1 MSTNLVV
8 GQINI
13 IFVCLGNYC
22 RSPMAEAIFN
32 TLAEAE
38 GRAHLFQVS
47 SAGTK
52 DWDVGLRP
60 DPRTQRLL
68 EENGY
73 TLSPHKRARMITQ
86 EEIHQADYLIAMTRR
101 VADELG
107 GGENVSLLLNYVEDM
122 SVKDIPDPYPTD
134 TFPEA
139 FSLIEHGVRA
149 FYAFLIRKHNL
160 DKF

>member
-1 MSTNLVV
+1 MDK
-8 GQINI
+8 IKI

-32 TLAEAE
+32 ALAEENGCAD
-38 GRAHLFQVS
+38 LFQVS

-60 DPRTQRLL
+60 DPRAQRLL
-68 EENGY
+68 EEHGY
-73 TLSPHKRARMITQ
+73 PLSPHNRAQMITRD
-86 EEIHQADYLIAMTRR
+86 EIRQADYVIAMTER

-107 GGENVSLLLNYVEDM
+107 GGENVSLLLDYTADM
-122 SVKDIPDPYPTD
+122 PTKDIPDPYPTD

-139 FSLIEHGVRA
+139 FDLIEHGVRA
-149 FYAFLIRKHNL
+149 FYAYIIRKFNL
-160 DKF
+160 NK